1 MIVTQLD
8 AAHLRAE
15 EAPDDIP
22 RRMAFYARLVEG
34 ELFLLLEREADGAQI
49 TPRVFAVEGGPIVLA
64 FDLESRLSDFTGMPA
79 PYAALPGRALVQ
91 MLVQDGSLGLGLN
104 LGETPSARILPPEVL
119 TWLADTL
126 SDGPEEAEGRI
137 DTLSPPA
144 GLPDL
149 LLEALDGA
157 LARMAGLAR
166 LAYLAGAV
174 FDGGRRGHVLAF
186 VDAAPGAEGALARAV
201 QTALAL
207 SGVEAGALDVTFIA
221 ATDARAAEFAR
232 VGLRVDLPEGEVQ
245 VQMLDDPGPG
255 MDPARPPRLR

>member
-1 MIVTQLD
+1 MTMTQLD

-15 EAPDDIP
+15 DAPDDIP
-22 RRMAFYARLVEG
+22 RRMAFYARLVEA
-34 ELFLLLEREADGAQI
+34 ELFLLLEREADGPKI
-49 TPRVFAVEGGPIVLA
+49 TPRVFDVEGGPIVLA

-91 MLVQDGSLGLGLN
+91 MLAQDGTLGLGLN
-104 LGETPSARILPPEVL
+104 LGEAPSARILPPEVL
-119 TWLADTL
+119 AWVADTVSDTPEQAEARL
-126 SDGPEEAEGRI
+126 SELLAPHD
-137 DTLSPPA
+137 
-144 GLPDL
+144 LPDL
-149 LLEALDGA
+149 VLEALDAA
-157 LARMAGLAR
+157 LGRMAGLAR

-207 SGVEAGALDVTFIA
+207 SGVEAGALDVTFID

-245 VQMLDDPGPG
+245 VQVLDNPGPG
-255 MDPARPPRLR
+255 MDPAKPPRLR